1 MKKWA
6 LLGVA
11 FVLAT
16 AVLGWSAREDEVVA
30 TSGAQIKVIKTEKGY
45 VLEVSWSGGQEE
57 DIAILGVMSPKV
69 FGARAWAA
77 DPIQEGEN
85 LVWHA
90 GPQGTIRI
98 PVIPTELDTRLMGE
112 NPGVDNWIA
121 GLSFVANEVTLAIR
135 ATTNELP
142 TKGNPFA
149 GTGGWKRNVVF
160 RMETLDP
167 LPSVLR
173 PSHPTQNFDSLFP
186 TAKIVTYTYDPK
198 TELPGQIGG
207 RSPVAWKGASP
218 NYYPRPT
225 LIQVAW

>member
-1 MKKWA
+1 MKKWVV
-6 LLGVA
+6 LGLT
-11 FVLAT
+11 FVLAA
-16 AVLGWSAREDEVVA
+16 AVLGWSARQEDVVA
-30 TSGAQIKVIKTEKGY
+30 TSGAQIKVIKAEQGY

-69 FGARAWAA
+69 FGARAWPA

-90 GPQGTIRI
+90 GSQGTIRI
-98 PVIPTELDTRLMGE
+98 PVTPTALDERLMGE
-112 NPGVDNWIA
+112 NPLVENWIA
-121 GLSFVANEVTLAIR
+121 GLSFVAKEVTLAIH

-149 GTGGWKRNVVF
+149 GTGGWKREIAF
-160 RMETLDP
+160 RMETLGP

-173 PSHPTQNFDSLFP
+173 AGEPTQNLDSLFP
-186 TAKIVTYTYDPK
+186 SAKIVPYTYDPK
-198 TELPGQIGG
+198 SEIPGRIGG
-207 RSPVAWKGASP
+207 PSPVTWKGASP
-218 NYYPRPT
+218 DFYPRPT